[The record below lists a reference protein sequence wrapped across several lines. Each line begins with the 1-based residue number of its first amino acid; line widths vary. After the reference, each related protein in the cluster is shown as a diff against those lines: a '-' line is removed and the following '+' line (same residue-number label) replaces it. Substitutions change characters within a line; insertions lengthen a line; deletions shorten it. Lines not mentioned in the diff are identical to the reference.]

1 MTETAERDD
10 ERAGESRV
18 TGPAHF
24 VAGMVVGA
32 LIGAGIAMLVAPAEG
47 SEIRRRLGR
56 SARELGERAKEGLD
70 EAAHR
75 ARRDLVRRRRR
86 LQARLD
92 RLAEEARDS
101 ISDLP

>member
-1 MTETAERDD
+1 MEGNEVKD
-10 ERAGESRV
+10 EQAGSGVR
-18 TGPAHF
+18 GAANF
-24 VAGMVVGA
+24 VAGMVLGA

-47 SEIRRRLGR
+47 SVLRKRLGR
-56 SARELGERAKEGLD
+56 RARELGEQAREGLD

-75 ARRDLVRRRRR
+75 TRRQLARRRRR

-92 RLAEEARDS
+92 RLADEARES

>member
-1 MTETAERDD
+1 MGNDERDD
-10 ERAGESRV
+10 EGGVRGA
-18 TGPAHF
+18 ANF

-47 SEIRRRLGR
+47 SVLRRRLGR
-56 SARELGERAKEGLD
+56 RARELGERAKEGFD

-75 ARRDLVRRRRR
+75 ARLDLARRRRR

-92 RLAEEARDS
+92 RLADEARDS
-101 ISDLP
+101 VSDLS